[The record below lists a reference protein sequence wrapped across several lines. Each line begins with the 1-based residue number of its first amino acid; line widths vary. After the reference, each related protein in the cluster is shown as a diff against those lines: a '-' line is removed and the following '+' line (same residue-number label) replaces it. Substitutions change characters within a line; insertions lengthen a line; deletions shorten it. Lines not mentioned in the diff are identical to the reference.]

1 METGV
6 DVDKLRT
13 RADAAPRPQRPVQA
27 VDVDAMFAD
36 LMARVKEYNPNAN
49 FDTLR
54 EAFRVANA
62 AHSTQTRRS
71 GEPYIVH
78 PIEVARILTTLK
90 MDTASVAAALL
101 HDTVEDTALTI
112 EQTRDMFGSEVA
124 QLVDGVTKLTA
135 ISDGKPH
142 SGGSAVSKADAQ
154 AENLRKIL
162 LAMAKDIRVI
172 LIKLADRLHNL
183 RTLGSLAEDK
193 QRRIAQES
201 LEIFAPIASRLGIW
215 KLKWEIEDLAFMY
228 LHPEEYRQ
236 TVELVSKQR
245 QEREKVIPIV
255 MEALQTKLAELNVT
269 AHLEWRPKHF
279 YSIFQKMQKKHR
291 GLDEIYDLIAVRI
304 IVNTQEECYTA
315 LGGVH
320 SLWMPI
326 KDRIK
331 DYIAVPKSNHYRSL
345 HTTVFG
351 PGDEPLEI
359 QIRTWE
365 MHKVNDYG
373 IAAHWAYKEGR
384 EYNKEVNLAREI
396 YPWVRLILDWQ
407 DESKDAREY
416 VENLKLDVLSSEVF
430 VFTPNGDVLD
440 LPAGSTPLDFAYRV
454 HTDVGHR
461 CVGGK
466 VNTRLVPLDYQLQ
479 NGDIVE
485 ILTSKHST
493 PSRDWLKICKSPHAR
508 SKIRL
513 WFKKERREENIAR
526 GHELLEKELKRHRL
540 EYLMSDTPVMLR
552 VAAGYNLHTIDDLL
566 AALGYS
572 EIHTAQIIDRLKEI
586 VPAAFKTEEETLVVP
601 RRPTRRKQSRHNV
614 IVKGLDNLL
623 VKFSRCCTPVPGDEI
638 IGFVTMGKGVSVHR
652 RGCANYMAQSRE
664 QPDRVIPCSWDVPGN
679 EPIYT
684 VDIEVEAFD
693 RPGLLSDIMMVVND
707 SKVPAKSCSARTRGD
722 RALVKLS
729 LEIAHKQQLE
739 DLMKRVGRLKNVII
753 VERASHANSS
763 REPQD

>member
-1 METGV
+1 MREV
-6 DVDKLRT
+6 SLDLDHAKVRNDAEPRS
-13 RADAAPRPQRPVQA
+13 AAPP
-27 VDVDAMFAD
+27 DVNPPAMFEE
-36 LMARVKEYNPNAN
+36 LLSRVSEYNPTAN
-49 FDTLR
+49 LELLR
-54 EAFRVANA
+54 KAYRVASE
-62 AHSTQTRRS
+62 AHGAQTRKS

-78 PIEVARILTTLK
+78 PIEVARILTVLR

-112 EQTRDMFGSEVA
+112 DQTRDMFGSEVA

-142 SGGSAVSKADAQ
+142 ADGKDPIHSKADAQ

-183 RTLGSLAEDK
+183 RTLGSLREEK
-193 QRRIAQES
+193 QKRIAQES

-228 LHPEEYRQ
+228 LMPEEYKQ
-236 TVELVSKQR
+236 TADLVSKLR
-245 QEREKVIPIV
+245 REREKIIPTV
-255 MEALQTKLAELNVT
+255 LEALKEKLADLNIK

-279 YSIFQKMQKKHR
+279 YSVYLKMSGKHK
-291 GLDEIYDLIAVRI
+291 GLDEIYDLIAVRV
-304 IVNTQEECYTA
+304 IVDTQEECYTA
-315 LGGVH
+315 LGAVH

-373 IAAHWAYKEGR
+373 IAAHWAYKEGK

-407 DESKDAREY
+407 DESKDAKEY

-461 CVGGK
+461 CVGAK
-466 VNTRLVPLDYQLQ
+466 VNTRLVPLEYQLQ
-479 NGDIVE
+479 NGDIIE
-485 ILTSKHST
+485 IMTSKHST
-493 PSRDWLKICKSPHAR
+493 PSRDWLKICKSSHAR
-508 SKIRL
+508 NKIRL
-513 WFKKERREENIAR
+513 WFKKERREENVTR
-526 GHELLEKELKRHRL
+526 GKDLLEKDLRRHRI
-540 EYLMSDTPVMLR
+540 EPLMSDTALLLR
-552 VAAGYNLHTIDDLL
+552 VAAQYNLNTVDDLL

-572 EIHTAQIIDRLKEI
+572 EIHTAQVIDRIKE
-586 VPAAFKTEEETLVVP
+586 
-601 RRPTRRKQSRHNV
+601 
-614 IVKGLDNLL
+614 
-623 VKFSRCCTPVPGDEI
+623 
-638 IGFVTMGKGVSVHR
+638 
-652 RGCANYMAQSRE
+652 
-664 QPDRVIPCSWDVPGN
+664 
-679 EPIYT
+679 
-684 VDIEVEAFD
+684 
-693 RPGLLSDIMMVVND
+693 
-707 SKVPAKSCSARTRGD
+707 
-722 RALVKLS
+722 
-729 LEIAHKQQLE
+729 
-739 DLMKRVGRLKNVII
+739 
-753 VERASHANSS
+753 
-763 REPQD
+763 